1 MTRNPALRYLY
12 GGLGLVFTGIGLVGV
27 FVPGLPTT
35 VWLLLATFFFARS
48 SPRFF
53 NWIMNHRLFGPFIRD
68 WRAGR
73 GIPLRAKVLAVA
85 SIAATIA
92 VSVALIPNLVARL
105 MLVLVGLSVSSY
117 LISRPTKR
125 GS

>member
-125 GS
+125 VS